1 MGTMAASTTAIS
13 TGRAWRTAR
22 GIIALLVEDISAL
35 SLSSLLVQALVL
47 LPFSLLLITR
57 LRTSTVAH
65 FAPSDLFLSL
75 LLTLLLWLAVLVLL
89 FVVIAVG
96 GAPARA

>member
-1 MGTMAASTTAIS
+1 MAASTTAIS

-57 LRTSTVAH
+57 LRTSAVAH